1 MEIIGRA
8 NGGGKV
14 EPQGPLLARGFGW
27 RDPAGVEKASIL
39 HDLKYELRKPFGNN
53 EELLY

>member
-1 MEIIGRA
+1 
-8 NGGGKV
+8 
-14 EPQGPLLARGFGW
+14 
-27 RDPAGVEKASIL
+27 VEKASIL